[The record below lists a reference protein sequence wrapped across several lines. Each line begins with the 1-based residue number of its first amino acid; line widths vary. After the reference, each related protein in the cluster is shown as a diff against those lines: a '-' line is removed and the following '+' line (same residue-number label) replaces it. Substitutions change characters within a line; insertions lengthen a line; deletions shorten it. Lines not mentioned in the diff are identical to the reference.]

1 MLQTLRRQKGSGNGG
16 FVSQI
21 VGMHGCAAAATFL
34 LLSFSW
40 PLCHMPLSF
49 SGGLCCDSFL
59 KEGVTAEQHPTIC
72 YSERT
77 WLERHS

>member
-1 MLQTLRRQKGSGNGG
+1 MLHPP

-40 PLCHMPLSF
+40 PLCHMPF
-49 SGGLCCDSFL
+49 VFL
-59 KEGVTAEQHPTIC
+59 W
-72 YSERT
+72 RT
-77 WLERHS
+77 VL